1 MNTQQQQEPQLLGT
15 KKRRH
20 MPHELFGR
28 FSSKADF
35 IRYFRDNSKS
45 QVYTIICFCAV
56 QLYLPPEYM
65 LNKDFL
71 KEVFAEQKGLLR
83 LDEVKRIN
91 VPLYDE
97 LSVKKLWPMMQSDK

>member
-1 MNTQQQQEPQLLGT
+1 MIDTLFSSIYYIRYNLISLQMQQQQQPQLVGT

-20 MPHELFGR
+20 MPHELYGR

-35 IRYFRDNSKS
+35 IRYFRDNRKS
-45 QVYTIICFCAV
+45 PTHTLIDLCAV

-71 KEVFAEQKGLLR
+71 KAVLT
-83 LDEVKRIN
+83 D
-91 VPLYDE
+91 
-97 LSVKKLWPMMQSDK
+97 

>member
-1 MNTQQQQEPQLLGT
+1 MQQQQQPQLVGT

-20 MPHELFGR
+20 MPHELYGR

-35 IRYFRDNSKS
+35 IRYFRDNRKS
-45 QVYTIICFCAV
+45 PTLTLIILRAV

-71 KEVFAEQKGLLR
+71 KAVLT
-83 LDEVKRIN
+83 D
-91 VPLYDE
+91 
-97 LSVKKLWPMMQSDK
+97 

>member
-56 QLYLPPEYM
+56 
-65 LNKDFL
+65 
-71 KEVFAEQKGLLR
+71 
-83 LDEVKRIN
+83 
-91 VPLYDE
+91 
-97 LSVKKLWPMMQSDK
+97 

>member
-1 MNTQQQQEPQLLGT
+1 MGT

-20 MPHELFGR
+20 MPHELYGR

-35 IRYFRDNSKS
+35 IRYFRDNCKLL
-45 QVYTIICFCAV
+45 THMIIVLFAV

-71 KEVFAEQKGLLR
+71 KGVLTEKKSLLR
-83 LDEVKRIN
+83 LDQVKRIN

-97 LSVKKLWPMMQSDK
+97 LSVVKIWPMMQSDE